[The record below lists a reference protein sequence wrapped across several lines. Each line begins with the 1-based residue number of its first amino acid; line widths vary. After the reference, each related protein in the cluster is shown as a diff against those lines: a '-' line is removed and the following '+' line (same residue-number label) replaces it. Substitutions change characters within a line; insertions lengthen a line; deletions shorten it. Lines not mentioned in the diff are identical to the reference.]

1 MALYRTP
8 EAEFWRDLLRRS
20 IPVQTGSGWALEVEV
35 AVNTRFPIQPMSSA
49 PLAPPNYHAKACLT
63 PVGPCVSASGPSALE
78 VMFIAAGGALLIW
91 GGVQIGR
98 ALFASR

>member
-1 MALYRTP
+1 MQAGS
-8 EAEFWRDLLRRS
+8 RR
-20 IPVQTGSGWALEVEV
+20 PAEVEV
-35 AVNTRFPIQPMSSA
+35 AVNTRFPIQPMSFA
-49 PLAPPNYHAKACLT
+49 PIAAPNYHAKACLT

-98 ALFASR
+98 ALLASR